1 MNNQGV
7 RKRKRLKRSFYV
19 VFNVLLIAIFALS
32 SFSLLKYSM
41 MKVSKYKLNY
51 SETSNIDYNVCL
63 KENSFYE
70 EECLGK
76 NMKYVASLI
85 NKIRIN
91 IDYIFTT
98 NDFVYSD
105 YTHKVVG
112 KIIISD
118 PTNDKNVIFSKNY
131 DLGEQTNETIDRYK
145 IHNINKLI
153 EIDYDKY
160 NNLANQFKSTY
171 GVSSNARL
179 EVHLI
184 INNVGKSLTEE
195 NLKYD
200 KTADLLISIP
210 LSENSLN
217 IKLDYALINNND
229 EIVYNSKSG
238 IGNYYLFTAGIV
250 VGVICLIAIVNL
262 IIYLNKIFGKKS
274 EYEKTLDRLLRDYDR
289 LIVESPTVVN
299 DNRYN
304 VIIVKSFEELLDVR
318 DNLKMP
324 IIFNEIKPRYESWFY
339 IKEDN
344 DLYLY
349 VLSANKLGD

>member
-7 RKRKRLKRSFYV
+7 RKKKRLKRSFYIII
-19 VFNVLLIAIFALS
+19 NVLLIAAFTLATFYI
-32 SFSLLKYSM
+32 LKSSM
-41 MKVSKYKLNY
+41 MKVAKYRLNY

-63 KENSFYE
+63 KENDFYE
-70 EECLGK
+70 QECLEK
-76 NMKYVASLI
+76 NMRYVASLI

-98 NDFVYSD
+98 DDFVYSN
-105 YTHKVVG
+105 YTYKVIG

-118 PTNDKNVIFSKNY
+118 PTNDKNIIFSKNY
-131 DLGEQTNETIDRYK
+131 DLSEQATETIDKSK

-153 EIDYDKY
+153 EIDYEKY

-179 EVHLI
+179 EVHLL
-184 INNVGKSLTEE
+184 INNKGNSLSQEKLT
-195 NLKYD
+195 YD
-200 KTADLLISIP
+200 KAADLLISIP

-229 EIVYNSKSG
+229 EMVYTSKSG
-238 IGNYYLFTAGIV
+238 ISNYYLFVMGII
-250 VGVICLIAIVNL
+250 VGIIDIIAIVNL
-262 IIYLNKIFGKKS
+262 TIYLNKIFGKKS
-274 EYEKTLDRLLRDYDR
+274 EYEKTLDKLLKDYDR

-324 IIFNEIKPRYESWFY
+324 IIFNEIKPKCESWFY
-339 IKEDN
+339 IKEEN

-349 VLSANKLGD
+349 VLSSNKIGG

>member
-1 MNNQGV
+1 MNNQSV
-7 RKRKRLKRSFYV
+7 RKKKRLKKSFRV
-19 VFNVLLIAIFALS
+19 VINILLIAFFALIG
-32 SFSLLKYSM
+32 FYILRLSM
-41 MKVSKYKLNY
+41 MKVNKYKLNY

-63 KENSFYE
+63 KENKFYE
-70 EECLGK
+70 QECLEK

-98 NDFVYSD
+98 DDFVYSE
-105 YTHKVVG
+105 YTYKVVG

-118 PTNDKNVIFSKNY
+118 SSNDKNVIFSKNY
-131 DLGEQTNETIDRYK
+131 DLAEPVTETIDNYK

-160 NNLANQFKSTY
+160 NSLANQFKSTY
-171 GVSSNARL
+171 GISSNARL

-184 INNVGKSLTEE
+184 INNKGNSIKEE

-200 KTADLLISIP
+200 KNADLLISIP
-210 LSENSLN
+210 LSESSLN

-229 EIVYNSKSG
+229 DIIYNSKSG
-238 IGNYYLFTAGIV
+238 IGNYYLFGISIFFF
-250 VGVICLIAIVNL
+250 VIALIVMINL
-262 IIYLNKIFGKKS
+262 IVYLNKIFGKKT
-274 EYEKTLDRLLRDYDR
+274 EYEKTLDKLLRDYDR
-289 LIVESPTVVN
+289 LIVESPTVIN
-299 DNRYN
+299 DDKYN
-304 VIIVKSFEELLDVR
+304 VIVVKSFLELLDVR

-324 IIFNEIKPRYESWFY
+324 IIFNEIKPKYESWFY
-339 IKEDN
+339 IKEEN

-349 VLSANKLGD
+349 VLNANKLGD